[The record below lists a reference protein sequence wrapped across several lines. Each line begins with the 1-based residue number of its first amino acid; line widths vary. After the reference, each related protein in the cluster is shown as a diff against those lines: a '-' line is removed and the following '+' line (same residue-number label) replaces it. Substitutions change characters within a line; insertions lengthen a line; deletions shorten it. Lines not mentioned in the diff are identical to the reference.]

1 MSIAWLWVLV
11 LLIFAGGLGW
21 NPAYGPRT
29 GGISTFF
36 AVLAALIAASLMG
49 HGIK

>member
-1 MSIAWLWVLV
+1 MLEWILVLV

-36 AVLAALIAASLMG
+36 AVLAALIAASLIG
-49 HGIK
+49 HGLK